1 MRQSISSTC
10 TTAMSTSGPPARGA
24 TPRRN
29 SFYRQCS
36 WAVSLP
42 LSFGPRVTPGCAGV
56 YLRAP
61 CASWRSSASPAH
73 ASSSQETRRSPH
85 QMTHSKVR
93 SQLLGKRPGSAPLCE
108 VYHTRV
114 ANPDKPTLVR
124 AIALEV
130 TLVMTTCSI
139 VRHLQRVPA
148 KPPTAHGPLLL
159 VGYGTTPLG
168 VGSCGLAARTRRPQP
183 RLGLGLGVYF
193 RVRL

>member
-1 MRQSISSTC
+1 
-10 TTAMSTSGPPARGA
+10 
-24 TPRRN
+24 
-29 SFYRQCS
+29 
-36 WAVSLP
+36 
-42 LSFGPRVTPGCAGV
+42 
-56 YLRAP
+56 
-61 CASWRSSASPAH
+61 
-73 ASSSQETRRSPH
+73 
-85 QMTHSKVR
+85 MTHSKVR